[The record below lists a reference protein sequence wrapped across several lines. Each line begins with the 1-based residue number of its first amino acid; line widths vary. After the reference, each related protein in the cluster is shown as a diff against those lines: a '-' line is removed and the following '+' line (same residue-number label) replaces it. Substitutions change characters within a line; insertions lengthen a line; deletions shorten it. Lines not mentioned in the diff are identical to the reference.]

1 MLLPSAN
8 FENGQC
14 KKNKKSGK
22 RKNLVCLVWQLIKAS
37 RQCVCVCVFALFFF
51 FLFAI
56 SFKVFCF
63 CPAASLNIIAG
74 LCLRL
79 EAINWQTVHTNTQLG
94 NSVNIDRA

>member
-37 RQCVCVCVFALFFF
+37 RQCVCVCSLFSSSFFLQFHLKCFVFALQP
-51 FLFAI
+51 L
-56 SFKVFCF
+56 
-63 CPAASLNIIAG
+63 
-74 LCLRL
+74 
-79 EAINWQTVHTNTQLG
+79 
-94 NSVNIDRA
+94 